1 MNNRYCFALDLKDEP
16 TLIEKYIKYHSPDAI
31 WPEVLDSIKVAGIEK
46 LDIYLIG
53 NRLFMIMDVN
63 KGFSFIAKAAAD
75 LRNENVIAWETLM
88 STFQQRLP
96 WAKGDEKWVLM
107 DNIFTL

>member
-1 MNNRYCFALDLKDEP
+1 MSKRYCFALDLKDDQE
-16 TLIEKYIKYHSPDAI
+16 LIKGYIKYHTPDGV
-31 WPEVLDSIKVAGIEK
+31 WPEVIESIKVAGVDK
-46 LDIYLIG
+46 LEIYLIG
-53 NRLFMIMDVN
+53 NRLFMIMNVN

-75 LRNENVIAWETLM
+75 LRNEKVVAWEELM

-107 DNIFTL
+107 DKIFTL